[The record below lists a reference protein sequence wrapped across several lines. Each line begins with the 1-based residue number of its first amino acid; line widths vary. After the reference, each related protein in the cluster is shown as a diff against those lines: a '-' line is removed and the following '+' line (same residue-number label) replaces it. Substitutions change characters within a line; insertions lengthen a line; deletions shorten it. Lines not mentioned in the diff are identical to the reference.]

1 MSAKCHHQITY
12 IKFKLNV
19 IYLPP
24 YEWEVLHYK
33 LANSECIEG
42 GIDIFDREKLKKT
55 SDAFQC
61 NCP

>member
-19 IYLPP
+19 ICLPP

-33 LANSECIEG
+33 LANSECIED
-42 GIDIFDREKLKKT
+42 GIDIFDWEK
-55 SDAFQC
+55 
-61 NCP
+61 